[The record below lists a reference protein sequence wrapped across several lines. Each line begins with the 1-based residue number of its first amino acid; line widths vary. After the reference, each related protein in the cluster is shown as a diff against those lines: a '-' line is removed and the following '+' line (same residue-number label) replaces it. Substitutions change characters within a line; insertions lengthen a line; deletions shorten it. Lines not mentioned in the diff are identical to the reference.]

1 MTAATT
7 TITRTPADGMSKL
20 CYTRRTCGGR
30 REYGKSWCGSQL
42 RIRNEFG
49 VKGGGGEDAR
59 ECGRWKVEC
68 VEWNMEVA
76 RIGGEKRDG
85 GGGREAQRGGQYV
98 LGESRALESE
108 SESDEGEQ
116 YRDMEGQSERR
127 YRYSEG
133 HPTTRVAAEARA
145 CVRSKYW
152 EDAIREGASEQ
163 AGRR

>member
-1 MTAATT
+1 
-7 TITRTPADGMSKL
+7 
-20 CYTRRTCGGR
+20 
-30 REYGKSWCGSQL
+30 
-42 RIRNEFG
+42 
-49 VKGGGGEDAR
+49 
-59 ECGRWKVEC
+59 
-68 VEWNMEVA
+68 MEVA
-76 RIGGEKRDG
+76 RIGGEKRGG

-108 SESDEGEQ
+108 SESDEGER

-152 EDAIREGASEQ
+152 EDAIREGGKR
-163 AGRR
+163 AGRTEMKGTTDHEGGREM